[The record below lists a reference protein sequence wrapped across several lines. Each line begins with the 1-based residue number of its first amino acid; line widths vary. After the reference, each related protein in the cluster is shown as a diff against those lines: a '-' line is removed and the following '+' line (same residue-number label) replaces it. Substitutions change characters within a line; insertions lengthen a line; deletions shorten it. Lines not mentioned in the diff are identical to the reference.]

1 MVYDGDGQLGGVP
14 VLHVLPVLLNIK
26 VVNKFLPLPLPLLL
40 LLLDDGIIPER
51 LPTADLMFDISS
63 LTEGWRR
70 ERGTLVK

>member
-14 VLHVLPVLLNIK
+14 VLQVLPVLLNIK
-26 VVNKFLPLPLPLLL
+26 VVNKFFPLLLLL

-70 ERGTLVK
+70 VRGTLVK